1 MSDMI
6 QKPGSPP
13 GMLSWFDP
21 RRRDLGTFAFIL
33 NRVTALG
40 LTLYLFLHL
49 IMLGNLARG
58 PEAYD
63 RFLNTIEHPVFVF
76 GEYLVVLA
84 GLIHGF
90 NGIRVAL
97 TSFGIGVPYQKRF
110 FVVMMVIALVAGVIF
125 GVRMFAEV
133 K

>member
-1 MSDMI
+1 MDKSL
-6 QKPGSPP
+6 PRPP
-13 GMLSWFDP
+13 ARSWIGAWFDP
-21 RRRDLGTFAFIL
+21 RRRDLGTFAFVL

-58 PEAYD
+58 PEAYG
-63 RFLNTIEHPVFVF
+63 RFLETIEHPVFIL

-90 NGIRVAL
+90 NGVRVAL
-97 TSFGIGVPYQKRF
+97 TSFGVGVPYQKRI
-110 FVVMMVIALVAGVIF
+110 FVILMLIAVVAGVVF
-125 GVRMFAEV
+125 GIRMFSV
-133 K
+133 

>member
-1 MSDMI
+1 MGESLR
-6 QKPGSPP
+6 KPTTRAW
-13 GMLSWFDP
+13 MQAWFDP
-21 RRRDLGTFAFIL
+21 RRRDLGTFAFVL
-33 NRVTALG
+33 NRITALG

-58 PEAYD
+58 PEAYEQ
-63 RFLNTIEHPVFVF
+63 FLTTIEHPVFVF

-97 TSFGIGVPYQKRF
+97 TSFGIGVPYQKRI
-110 FVVMMVIALVAGVIF
+110 FVAMMVIAAAAGIIF
-125 GVRMFAEV
+125 GVRMLTV
-133 K
+133 

>member
-1 MSDMI
+1 MDESLR
-6 QKPGSPP
+6 KPPP
-13 GMLSWFDP
+13 RSWVQAWFDP
-21 RRRDLGTFAFIL
+21 RRRDLGTFAFVL

-58 PEAYD
+58 PEAYG
-63 RFLNTIEHPVFVF
+63 RFLETIEHPVFVF

-90 NGIRVAL
+90 NGIRIAL
-97 TSFGIGVPYQKRF
+97 TSFGIGVPYQKRI
-110 FVVMMVIALVAGVIF
+110 FVALMVIAAVAGVIF
-125 GVRMFAEV
+125 GVRMFAV
-133 K
+133 